1 MNGPRIS
8 VCRKLKAE
16 RTKAQQ
22 EKAYLA
28 QGKGDKDH
36 YGFLVDSDME
46 SIDEPGWLADD
57 PMDRGPNQLSMNTL
71 GETRVTF
78 VDHNKVIVCPEQHLT
93 DTSEEVQHIHR
104 EEKS

>member
-1 MNGPRIS
+1 MNGPIIS
-8 VCRKLKAE
+8 VCRKLKAD

-46 SIDEPGWLADD
+46 SIDE
-57 PMDRGPNQLSMNTL
+57 L
-71 GETRVTF
+71 G
-78 VDHNKVIVCPEQHLT
+78 
-93 DTSEEVQHIHR
+93 
-104 EEKS
+104 

>member
-1 MNGPRIS
+1 MADFMQSYKGICDKCGECDHKGVRYPNEANKQNPSTEQHFNRVCHHRGMNCPRIS

-46 SIDEPGWLADD
+46 SIDE
-57 PMDRGPNQLSMNTL
+57 L
-71 GETRVTF
+71 G
-78 VDHNKVIVCPEQHLT
+78 
-93 DTSEEVQHIHR
+93 
-104 EEKS
+104 